1 MDDAVLVASELL
13 TNSVR
18 ATRGQAI
25 TLRPALVPGGPRV
38 EVQDASPDEPH
49 TSTPDLAVG

>member
-1 MDDAVLVASELL
+1 VDDAVLVASELL
-13 TNSVR
+13 TNR

-38 EVQDASPDEPH
+38 EVRDASPEKPH